1 MAMPARQRGFTYV
14 GLIVLVAII
23 ALVGAATLRIGAL
36 MRRAAAE
43 EELLETGAEFTRALR
58 SYAAATPRGQPTQ
71 PPSLRELLRD
81 PRFPEP
87 RRHLRKV
94 YIDPITGK
102 AEWGILYLADRTG
115 VIGVYSLS
123 ESAPFKVANFDY
135 RFQNFENR
143 EHISEWVF
151 TMTGHAALPA
161 AKASDARQGGDG
173 PGEPDDDR

>member
-1 MAMPARQRGFTYV
+1 MPRQRGFTYV
-14 GLIVLVAII
+14 GLIVLVAILG
-23 ALVGAATLRIGAL
+23 LVGAATVKVESLL
-36 MRRAAAE
+36 RRAEAE
-43 EELLETGAEFTRALR
+43 QELLETGAEFTRALR

-71 PPSLRELLRD
+71 PPSLKELLRD

-123 ESAPFKVANFDY
+123 DSAPLKVANFDY

-143 EHISEWVF
+143 ERISEWAF
-151 TMTGHAALPA
+151 TMSGQAARAGPR
-161 AKASDARQGGDG
+161 ARQGDDG
-173 PGEPDDDR
+173 PEEQDDDR

>member
-1 MAMPARQRGFTYV
+1 MSRQRGFTYV

-23 ALVGAATLRIGAL
+23 GLVGAATVKLESL
-36 MRRAAAE
+36 LRRAEAE
-43 EELLETGAEFTRALR
+43 QELLETGAEFTRALR

-71 PPSLRELLRD
+71 PPSLKELLRD

-102 AEWGILYLADRTG
+102 AEWGILYLADETG

-123 ESAPFKVANFDY
+123 DSAPLKVANFDY
-135 RFQNFENR
+135 RFQNFEHR
-143 EHISEWVF
+143 ERISEWAF
-151 TMTGHAALPA
+151 TMSGQATRPGP
-161 AKASDARQGGDG
+161 KARQAGDG
-173 PGEPDDDR
+173 QHEQDDDR